1 MVDGYH
7 IALLFITFFYVYF
20 REIIE
25 KGYLYISLPPLFV
38 IEKGK
43 IRKYAFNDE
52 EKDNIVAELGNG
64 CKVNRFKGLGEM
76 NPEQFW
82 ETTMNPENRTLI
94 QITIGDA
101 EEALEMLTVCMGNEV
116 EKRKQFIVDNALEAE
131 LDI

>member
-1 MVDGYH
+1 
-7 IALLFITFFYVYF
+7 
-20 REIIE
+20 
-25 KGYLYISLPPLFV
+25 
-38 IEKGK
+38 
-43 IRKYAFNDE
+43 
-52 EKDNIVAELGNG
+52 
-64 CKVNRFKGLGEM
+64 M